1 MTGTQTAQQVESAA
15 QHAET
20 AAEQA
25 GGIDVGGHILHHILD
40 SNELEIVLPFIRIP
54 LPHFEL
60 FGVDA
65 DPDDEEWLCGSCVE
79 ERGEG
84 E

>member
-40 SNELEIVLPFIRIP
+40 SNEFEIVLPFIKIP

-60 FGVDA
+60 FGVDLSITKHVVMMWIVSA
-65 DPDDEEWLCGSCVE
+65 YSW
-79 ERGEG
+79 
-84 E
+84 